1 MSRSWRLITIITTT
15 CMRWTT
21 QRVHPCLIL
30 TMNLNEW
37 LTSPFLWRAMIGG
50 AGVALIVGP
59 LGAFIVWR
67 KMAYFGDTL
76 AHSGLLGVA
85 LGFLLGVSP
94 SLGVLM
100 VCLLLA
106 ALLVFLELKERLSA
120 DTLLG
125 LLAHTTLALGLIALA
140 FLETTRFDLAAFLF
154 GDLLAVTRDDLIWIG
169 GGVAVA
175 FAVLLKIWR
184 PLLAATVDEELAR
197 AENVPVT
204 KVKTAFTILVALV
217 IACAMKV
224 VGVLL
229 ITALLVIPAATA
241 QRFTK
246 SPETMALAAS
256 GVALAA
262 VIGGLLFSLLC
273 DTPASASVVAVATLI
288 FVVSRIIV
296 GFGKK

>member
-1 MSRSWRLITIITTT
+1 
-15 CMRWTT
+15 
-21 QRVHPCLIL
+21 
-30 TMNLNEW
+30 MNLNEW